1 VTQEKICIA
10 IDIGG
15 TNLRLCLVDRLGR
28 VLFRERQPTD
38 IGRGRDDFLDRLH
51 AGIVH
56 LKNKGTTDGWQVTGI
71 GVGVPGLISN
81 EGLVYSSVNLQPLDG
96 LHLRQVI
103 TDAVGLPSIIVNDAN
118 AWAWGE
124 KCFGAGKG
132 MASFLMLTL
141 GTGVGSGLVLND
153 RLWTGADGVAAEY
166 GHATVEPEGRQCRC
180 GNCGCLEQYA
190 SANAI
195 VSTTLEALHQ
205 ESGSSLTTFPR
216 EEITSAAIADAAAKG
231 DALARSVFNG
241 AGRYLGIACATAAN
255 LLNLDGIIL
264 GGGVAASFDLLA
276 EPMRKEVVARAFP
289 IPAQRLKIVQSEL
302 GDDAG
307 ILGAAAMA
315 MAGI

>member
-1 VTQEKICIA
+1 MENVCIA

-15 TNLRLCLVDRLGR
+15 TNLRLCLVDGAGR

-38 IGRGRDDFLDRLH
+38 IDRGRDDFLGRLCS
-51 AGIVH
+51 GIAR
-56 LKNKGTTDGWQVTGI
+56 LKRKGAAEGGRVVGI

-81 EGLVYSSVNLQPLDG
+81 EGLVYSSVNLRPLEG
-96 LHLRQVI
+96 LNLRQQI
-103 TDAVGLPSIIVNDAN
+103 SETMELPSFIVNDAN

-153 RLWTGADGVAAEY
+153 RLWTGIDGVAGEF
-166 GHATVEPEGRQCRC
+166 GHATVEPAGRPCRC
-180 GNCGCLEQYA
+180 GNHGCLEQYA

-195 VSTTLEALHQ
+195 VSATLEALHKGGD
-205 ESGSSLTTFPR
+205 SCLSATSPM
-216 EEITSAAIADAAAKG
+216 EITSAMIADAAAKG
-231 DALARSVFNG
+231 DALARSMFDE
-241 AGRYLGIACATAAN
+241 AGRYLGIAAAAAAN
-255 LLNLDGIIL
+255 MLNLEGIIL
-264 GGGVAASFDLLA
+264 GGGVAASFGLLVEA
-276 EPMRKEVVARAFP
+276 MRREVVARAFP
-289 IPAQRLKIVQSEL
+289 IPARRLRIIRSEL

-315 MAGI
+315 MAGN